1 MKGSVSDSARQ
12 QAERPAAP
20 VLVVEDDPD
29 QRDAIV
35 FALEAEGYS
44 AIGAADG
51 LEALELLDGGT
62 SPCLIL
68 LDLMMPEMDGVHFRM
83 EQLKRPALADIPVI
97 VVSAFGQMTRAK
109 WLQAADYLPKPIEL
123 DRLFAVVERVAQQG
137 R

>member
-1 MKGSVSDSARQ
+1 MKGNVSDSATQ
-12 QAERPAAP
+12 QTARPVAP
-20 VLVVEDDPD
+20 VLVVDDDPD
-29 QRDAIV
+29 QRGAIV
-35 FALEAEGYS
+35 IALEAEGYT

-51 LEALELLDGGT
+51 LEALELLDSGIA
-62 SPCLIL
+62 PCLIL

-123 DRLFAVVERVAQQG
+123 DRLFAVVERVAQG
-137 R
+137 P